1 MGIPGVD
8 FTVDANGVITVLNEK
23 ISSGE
28 YTVSPSRFF
37 NVWAYCGDDVA
48 FAEGIVGRY
57 KADQDIVKRNVK
69 LKCDGTVFE
78 PSDTVTALDSESKKN
93 YSVDIPSAMAEIV
106 VSGTDVDNGIA
117 DFIERNKGLW
127 QPIIDDLS
135 VK

>member
-1 MGIPGVD
+1 M
-8 FTVDANGVITVLNEK
+8 
-23 ISSGE
+23 
-28 YTVSPSRFF
+28 
-37 NVWAYCGDDVA
+37 
-48 FAEGIVGRY
+48 
-57 KADQDIVKRNVK
+57 KRNVK
-69 LKCDGTVFE
+69 LKFDGTVFE